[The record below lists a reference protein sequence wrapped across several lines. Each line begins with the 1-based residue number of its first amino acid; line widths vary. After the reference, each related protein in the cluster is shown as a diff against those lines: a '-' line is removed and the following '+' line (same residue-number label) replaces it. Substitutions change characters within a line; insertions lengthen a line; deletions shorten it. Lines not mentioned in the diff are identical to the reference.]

1 MLRGFKVNGILKFSK
16 KEELELIFAQY
27 GEIESTVIVINH
39 FDDLYENYGY
49 VFYKDSESAKR
60 AYAALKNNFM
70 LVDGTIM
77 KLKWRSDE
85 YKVGKKDRVDL
96 HFLNQVSS

>member
-1 MLRGFKVNGILKFSK
+1 MLRGFKVNGILKFSR
-16 KEELELIFAQY
+16 KEELELIFAQF

-49 VFYKDSESAKR
+49 VFYKDSESAQR
-60 AYAALKNNFM
+60 AYAALKNFM
-70 LVDGTIM
+70 LVDGTFM

-85 YKVGKKDRVDL
+85 YKVGKRNRVDL
-96 HFLNQVSS
+96 HSLDQISP